1 MSFLCLFGK
10 GTKISK
16 YLINHD
22 KEYIA
27 VIKLGIKTSTADREG
42 EIAEQKEVNKD
53 NLEEEKVNE
62 AIKSFIR
69 KASPKA
75 TNIFCNKI
83 KSEENYMNMQEKV
96 RK

>member
-27 VIKLGIKTSTADREG
+27 DIKLGIKTSTADREG
-42 EIAEQKEVNKD
+42 EIIEQKEVNKD
-53 NLEEEKVNE
+53 NLEEEKINE
-62 AIKSFIR
+62 VLKSFIR
-69 KASPKA
+69 KTNPKT
-75 TNIFCNKI
+75 TNIFCNKV
-83 KSEENYMNMQEKV
+83 KSEKNYMNMQEKA